1 MAERSSAQPK
11 SILKTSIPNT
21 HAATSTIA
29 KEQQPAAA
37 SQKKPEPNPR
47 HLAIA
52 LHHAHQIQAR
62 KDTEALILDRIETLQ
77 TLPLPTS
84 AAASASSPSP
94 ADVSTVKSAL
104 RPFQPAD
111 YDNLILERNIDG
123 NCGYVL
129 CPNEHRKED
138 PKSKY
143 RVVWGEK
150 GSGSGG
156 RGREM
161 KVVPKE
167 KLEMWCSEECA
178 ERAMYLRVQL
188 SEKPA
193 WERHETV
200 EIMLLE
206 EARDKKNQ
214 QQAEQSKGKG
224 KEKAVEEDT
233 ELVTDKMKE
242 MDIGVSDG
250 SSTSYNPATEGQRE
264 RQSKSAERREIES
277 QNLALERGSTSAR
290 PDLAASGLE
299 IVEKN
304 PDANTVTAP
313 TLSAEDSQGGA
324 IEGYRP
330 KGKAAVRAHDGMAQ
344 YEDEEEDD
352 EEGDYAEDLLPHI

>member
-21 HAATSTIA
+21 HAATSSIA
-29 KEQQPAAA
+29 KEQQSSTA

-52 LHHAHQIQAR
+52 LHHANQIQAR
-62 KDTEALILDRIETLQ
+62 KDTEALILDHIETLQ
-77 TLPLPTS
+77 ALPTS
-84 AAASASSPSP
+84 TATSASSPSP
-94 ADVSTVKSAL
+94 TDVSTVKSAL
-104 RPFQPAD
+104 RPFQPGD

-129 CPNEHRKED
+129 CSNEHRKED

-200 EIMLLE
+200 EITLLE
-206 EARDKKNQ
+206 EARDKK

-233 ELVTDKMKE
+233 ELITDKIKD
-242 MDIGVSDG
+242 MDIGVSEG
-250 SSTSYNPATEGQRE
+250 KSSEQ
-264 RQSKSAERREIES
+264 REIEAK
-277 QNLALERGSTSAR
+277 NLALERGSTAAR
-290 PDLAASGLE
+290 PDVAATGLD

-304 PDANTVTAP
+304 PDANTITAP
-313 TLSAEDSQGGA
+313 TLNAADSQGGTV
-324 IEGYRP
+324 EGHLP
-330 KGKAAVRAHDGMAQ
+330 KGKGAVHANDDMAQ
-344 YEDEEEDD
+344 DEDEEG
-352 EEGDYAEDLLPHI
+352 GDYEEDLLPYI